1 MEKYFQEEKFS
12 FLCVFAY
19 FLLHHLMAFPD
30 GSVVKN
36 PHANVEDMGSIPGLG
51 RSPGEGDENPLN
63 ILVWEISWTEEPG
76 RRQPI
81 VSQKYQTWLRIW
93 TTPPPLPNILL
104 VKRSDPAYPVKTTN
118 LGLNCEITDLISLK
132 YVFFNLD
139 Q

>member
-51 RSPGEGDENPLN
+51 RSPGEGDENPLKYSCLGN
-63 ILVWEISWTEEPG
+63 LMN
-76 RRQPI
+76 RRTWQTTTHCI
-81 VSQKYQTWLRIW
+81 TKVSDMT
-93 TTPPPLPNILL
+93 
-104 VKRSDPAYPVKTTN
+104 
-118 LGLNCEITDLISLK
+118 
-132 YVFFNLD
+132 
-139 Q
+139 